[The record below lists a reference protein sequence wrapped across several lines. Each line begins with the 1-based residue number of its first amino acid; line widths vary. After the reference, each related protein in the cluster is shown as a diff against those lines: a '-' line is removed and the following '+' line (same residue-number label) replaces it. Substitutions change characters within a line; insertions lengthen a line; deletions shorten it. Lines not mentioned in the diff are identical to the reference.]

1 MKTGLLENSLRTV
14 ADDFF
19 ILIYSNKHPSIFET
33 VSHYAPLGGN
43 ILHYMWEPLVQ
54 NLYEGKSLCMTC

>member
-1 MKTGLLENSLRTV
+1 MKTGLLENSLGTV

-19 ILIYSNKHPSIFET
+19 SLIYSNKHPSIFET
-33 VSHYAPLGGN
+33 GSHYAPLGGN

-54 NLYEGKSLCMTC
+54 SL